1 MSEFSIKPVP
11 FSTGYMGREVN
22 FTFGGNQSACG
33 TPNNE
38 SKIINGD
45 VAGGFKASKAEVYD
59 QHIKDNE
66 ESMRRFYAMWSSL

>member
-1 MSEFSIKPVP
+1 MNYFSIKPVAL
-11 FSTGYMGREVN
+11 TGYMGREITP
-22 FTFGGNQSACG
+22 FTFGGNQSACS
-33 TPNNE
+33 TPKNE

-66 ESMRRFYAMWSSL
+66 ESMRRFYAIWSSL